1 MEQISGMAS
10 GAAHLP
16 SAAAGAR
23 EPPKVQRPEEKAQ
36 SRPPEPAAD
45 EYVPEEKREPWGRYW
60 VVRDEDGR
68 SKVCFDGPEGT
79 GDAPGGRDGV
89 PGAGAPEQGGRT
101 EGPEKKAA
109 GRKSEHC
116 TGDTGQVDREIE
128 KLKKRRAELERRLS
142 AETDEAK
149 LRDLEK
155 ELAQVE
161 SELRRKDNDAYRR
174 RHTTFS

>member
-1 MEQISGMAS
+1 MELISGMAS
-10 GAAHLP
+10 GAARLP
-16 SAAAGAR
+16 SAAAGVR

-36 SRPPEPAAD
+36 DRPPEPAAD
-45 EYVPEEKREPWGRYW
+45 KYVPEEKREPWGRYW
-60 VVRDEDGR
+60 VGRDEDGR
-68 SKVCFDGPEGT
+68 PKVYFDDPEGPGDAPEGT
-79 GDAPGGRDGV
+79 DGIS
-89 PGAGAPEQGGRT
+89 AGALERGGGA
-101 EGPEKKAA
+101 EGSERKAA
-109 GRKSEHC
+109 GTKSERC

-149 LRDLEK
+149 LRELEK

-174 RHTTFS
+174 RHATFS